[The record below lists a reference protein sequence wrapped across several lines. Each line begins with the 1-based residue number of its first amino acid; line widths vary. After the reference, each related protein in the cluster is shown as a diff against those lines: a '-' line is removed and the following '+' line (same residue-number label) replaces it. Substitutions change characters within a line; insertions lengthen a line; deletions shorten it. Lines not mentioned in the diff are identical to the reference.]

1 MISQEELSVS
11 SEQGSLRVSTLC
23 PNIWR
28 FVMTGRMADKVAII
42 TGGASGIGRAC
53 CLRFAEEGAKIV
65 VADIN
70 LERASAVADEIA
82 SAGGEAIALT
92 VDTSIPEEVAAMA
105 SGAVESFGRVD
116 ACVAAAGISHAGY
129 VSREATEQAGA
140 DRHDRK
146 DMMLIDKSLSNW
158 QRVLDVNL
166 TGVMLTNQLVAQQ
179 MAKSEGGAI
188 VNIASVAGKTAL
200 MGASDYCVS
209 KAGVW
214 MLTKCGAIELA
225 RHGIRVNAV
234 GPGYIK
240 TSMSGAATSN
250 EAWVEDR
257 IKETPLRRLGE
268 PSDIANA
275 CLYLCSDEA
284 SFVTGEII
292 FPDGGLIADSRS

>member
-1 MISQEELSVS
+1 
-11 SEQGSLRVSTLC
+11 
-23 PNIWR
+23 
-28 FVMTGRMADKVAII
+28 MTGRMADKVAIV
-42 TGGASGIGRAC
+42 TGGASGIGKSC
-53 CLRFAEEGAKIV
+53 CLRFAKEGAQLV

-70 LERASAVADEIA
+70 LERAVAVADEIEK
-82 SAGGEAIALT
+82 AGGQATAVA
-92 VDTSIPEEVAAMA
+92 VDTSIPEEVGAMA
-105 SGAVESFGRVD
+105 NRAIEVFGRLD

-129 VSREATEQAGA
+129 VSREADQQASQ
-140 DRHDRK
+140 DRHDRQ
-146 DMMLIDKSLSNW
+146 DMLLIEKSLTNW

-166 TGVMLTNQLVAQQ
+166 TGVMLTNQSVAKH
-179 MAKSEGGAI
+179 MVASGGGSI
-188 VNIASVAGKTAL
+188 VNIASVAGRTAL

-234 GPGYIK
+234 GPGYIR

-250 EAWVEDR
+250 EKWVDER

-292 FPDGGLIADSRS
+292 FPDGGLIADSRA

>member
-1 MISQEELSVS
+1 
-11 SEQGSLRVSTLC
+11 
-23 PNIWR
+23 
-28 FVMTGRMADKVAII
+28 MTKRLAGKVAVI
-42 TGGASGIGRAC
+42 TGGASGIGREC
-53 CLRFAEEGAKIV
+53 SLRFAEEGAKIV

-70 LERASAVADEIA
+70 LDRASSVCAEIKAAGNEAMPFAVDA
-82 SAGGEAIALT
+82 
-92 VDTSIPEEVAAMA
+92 SIPEDVVAMADAAMN
-105 SGAVESFGRVD
+105 EFGQVD
-116 ACVAAAGISHAGY
+116 ACVAAAGISHASY
-129 VSREATEQAGA
+129 VSREPQEQAGA
-140 DRHDRK
+140 DRHDRH
-146 DMMLIDKSLSNW
+146 DMMLIDKSLANW

-166 TGVMLTNQLVAQQ
+166 TGVMLTNQAI
-179 MAKSEGGAI
+179 AKKMQESGGGAI
-188 VNIASVAGKTAL
+188 VNIASIAGKTAL
-200 MGASDYCVS
+200 MRASDYCVS

-225 RHGIRVNAV
+225 RNGIRVNAV

-250 EAWVEDR
+250 DAWVEDR

-292 FPDGGLIADSRS
+292 FPDGGLIADSRA

>member
-1 MISQEELSVS
+1 
-11 SEQGSLRVSTLC
+11 
-23 PNIWR
+23 
-28 FVMTGRMADKVAII
+28 MTGRMSEKVSII

-70 LERASAVADEIA
+70 LERAEAVADEVA
-82 SAGGEAIALT
+82 AAGGEAIAVT
-92 VDTSIPEEVAAMA
+92 VDTAMPEEVAAMA
-105 SGAVESFGRVD
+105 SNAVEAFGRID

-129 VSREATEQAGA
+129 ISRDADEQVSA
-140 DRHDRK
+140 DRHDRN

-166 TGVMLTNQLVAQQ
+166 TGVMLTNLLVAQQ

-200 MGASDYCVS
+200 MGDSEYCVS

-250 EAWVEDR
+250 EAWVEGR

>member
-1 MISQEELSVS
+1 
-11 SEQGSLRVSTLC
+11 
-23 PNIWR
+23 
-28 FVMTGRMADKVAII
+28 MTGRMADKVAIV
-42 TGGASGIGRAC
+42 TGGASGIGHSC

-70 LERASAVADEIA
+70 LDRATAVANEVQ
-82 SAGGEAIALT
+82 AGGGQAIPVA
-92 VDTSIPEEVAAMA
+92 VDTSIPEEVEAMA
-105 SGAVESFGRVD
+105 NIAAETFGRVD

-129 VSREATEQAGA
+129 VSREPDQQASE
-140 DRHDRK
+140 DRHDRQ
-146 DMMLIDKSLSNW
+146 DMLLIDKSLTNW
-158 QRVLDVNL
+158 QRVIDVNL
-166 TGVMLTNQLVAQQ
+166 TGVMLTNQSVAKQ
-179 MAKSEGGAI
+179 MVASGGGAI
-188 VNIASVAGKTAL
+188 VNIASVAGRTAL

-225 RHGIRVNAV
+225 RHGVRVNAV

-240 TSMSGAATSN
+240 TSMSGAAASN
-250 EAWVEDR
+250 EKWVDER

-292 FPDGGLIADSRS
+292 FPDGGLIADSRA

>member
-1 MISQEELSVS
+1 
-11 SEQGSLRVSTLC
+11 
-23 PNIWR
+23 
-28 FVMTGRMADKVAII
+28 MTGRMAGKVALV
-42 TGGASGIGRAC
+42 TGGASGIGMAC
-53 CLRFAEEGAKIV
+53 CVRFADEGARVV
-65 VADIN
+65 VADLN
-70 LERASAVADEIA
+70 LERASSVSDQIVA
-82 SAGGEAIALT
+82 SGGESISVA
-92 VDTSIPEEVAAMA
+92 VDTSVPEEVEAMA
-105 SGAVESFGRVD
+105 TAAVDTFGTID
-116 ACVAAAGISHAGY
+116 ACVAAAGISHADY
-129 VSREATEQAGA
+129 VSREPDEQASEDRF
-140 DRHDRK
+140 DRH
-146 DMMLIDKSLSNW
+146 DMMLIDKSLASW
-158 QRVLDVNL
+158 QRVIDVNL
-166 TGVMLTNQLVAQQ
+166 TGVMLTNQFVAKA
-179 MAKSEGGAI
+179 MKESGGGAI

-225 RHGIRVNAV
+225 RYGVRVNAV

-250 EAWVEDR
+250 ESWVEER

>member
-1 MISQEELSVS
+1 
-11 SEQGSLRVSTLC
+11 
-23 PNIWR
+23 
-28 FVMTGRMADKVAII
+28 MTGRMADKVAIV
-42 TGGASGIGRAC
+42 TGGASGIGKSC
-53 CLRFAEEGAKIV
+53 CLRFAKEGAQLV

-70 LERASAVADEIA
+70 LERAVAVADEIEK
-82 SAGGEAIALT
+82 AGGQATAVA
-92 VDTSIPEEVAAMA
+92 VDTSIPEEVDAMA
-105 SGAVESFGRVD
+105 NSAIEAFGRLD
-116 ACVAAAGISHAGY
+116 ACVAAAGISHAAY
-129 VSREATEQAGA
+129 VSREADQQPSQ
-140 DRHDRK
+140 DRHDRQ
-146 DMMLIDKSLSNW
+146 DMLLIEKSLTNW

-166 TGVMLTNQLVAQQ
+166 TGVMLTNQSVAKH
-179 MAKSEGGAI
+179 MVASGGGSI
-188 VNIASVAGKTAL
+188 VNIASVAGRTAL

-234 GPGYIK
+234 GPGYIR

-250 EAWVEDR
+250 EKWVDER

-292 FPDGGLIADSRS
+292 FPDGGLIADSRA